1 MPDIVFTSDVIV
13 GFPGETEA
21 DFADTLSL
29 CEQVRYD
36 ALFTFIFSPRKG
48 TPACDLPDP
57 TPRAEKNER
66 VDRLLAVQ
74 NRISEERHRAYV
86 GKTVRVLVD
95 GQDGDLLT
103 GRTDGGRLV
112 RLPGD
117 LTLLGRFIPVA
128 ITGSTTW
135 SLTGEPMNNE

>member
-1 MPDIVFTSDVIV
+1 MRKITVLRDGWKFLKSDVS
-13 GFPGETEA
+13 EA
-21 DFADTLSL
+21 QAA
-29 CEQVRYD
+29 
-36 ALFTFIFSPRKG
+36 ALFGQGESIS
-48 TPACDLPDP
+48 LPH
-57 TPRAEKNER
+57 TWN
-66 VDRLLAVQ
+66 V
-74 NRISEERHRAYV
+74 
-86 GKTVRVLVD
+86 VD

-117 LTLLGRFIPVA
+117 LTLLGRFIPVT